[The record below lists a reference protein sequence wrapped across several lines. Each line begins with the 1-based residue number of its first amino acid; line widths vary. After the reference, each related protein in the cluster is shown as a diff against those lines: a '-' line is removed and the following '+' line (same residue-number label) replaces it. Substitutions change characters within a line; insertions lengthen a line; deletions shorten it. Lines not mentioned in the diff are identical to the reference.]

1 MSKVFKTDMFDPQ
14 AAETMIVL
22 IPKGDNL
29 RHVKD
34 FRPIN
39 LCNVIY
45 KLISKAL
52 LVDWGLFLMTWLV
65 LCKVALFLGEEQLIM
80 LPSFKRLFIAC
91 LDPGELKVMWS
102 SNWIWKRRMIKLIRN
117 SYDRCFWSLVFLGEL
132 SPWLCMVFVII
143 HVISLEWEEI
153 WPFSSKERAQRG
165 RSSLLLFVCLVY
177 GEIEVYC
184 QGSIWRG
191 ILRFYLVI

>member
-52 LVDWGLFLMTWLV
+52 LVD
-65 LCKVALFLGEEQLIM
+65 
-80 LPSFKRLFIAC
+80 
-91 LDPGELKVMWS
+91 
-102 SNWIWKRRMIKLIRN
+102 
-117 SYDRCFWSLVFLGEL
+117 
-132 SPWLCMVFVII
+132 
-143 HVISLEWEEI
+143 
-153 WPFSSKERAQRG
+153 
-165 RSSLLLFVCLVY
+165 
-177 GEIEVYC
+177 
-184 QGSIWRG
+184 
-191 ILRFYLVI
+191 